1 MMEMMKGYD
10 LILRYLPVFI
20 PLAILQLGLM
30 IGALVHL
37 LRRKRVRRGSVALWV
52 VLIVAVN
59 ILGPALYFLIGRED
73 A

>member
-1 MMEMMKGYD
+1 MEMMKGYD
-10 LILRYLPVFI
+10 LILQYLPLFI

-37 LRRKRVRRGSVALWV
+37 LRRKRVRRGSVALWA
-52 VLIVAVN
+52 VLIVVVN